1 MAYLSDCVLYY
12 KKTCPYCH
20 KVLDYMNSA
29 GITMDLRDIHQ
40 PGNEDDLVRIGGMK
54 QVPCLV
60 HNGRALY
67 ESDDIIEWLRANA
80 AGE

>member
-12 KKTCPYCH
+12 KKTCPYCR
-20 KVLDYMNSA
+20 KVLDYMASA
-29 GITMDLRDIHQ
+29 GVTMDLRDTRQ
-40 PGNEDDLVRIGGMK
+40 PGSEDDLVRIGGMK

-67 ESDDIIEWLRANA
+67 ESDYIIEWLRTNA
-80 AGE
+80 AGM